1 MSRRFMCSEGLL
13 LTYITICD
21 FTCSFIFRNE
31 VVFGIIYYVLNP
43 FKLWVRILSLTLSG
57 ILFTVCMTLCRIF
70 NCANA

>member
-1 MSRRFMCSEGLL
+1 MCSEGLL

-31 VVFGIIYYVLNP
+31 VVFAYVLNP

-57 ILFTVCMTLCRIF
+57 ILQCMYCLYDAMSDI
-70 NCANA
+70 